1 MFPTSEDI
9 NQAITVIQGGG
20 ILIYP
25 TETIYGLGC
34 DATDENAV
42 QRLLEIK
49 GRSGEN
55 FKPPPVLIA
64 GQEQLQMLVETIPP
78 AAQALMQK
86 HWPGALT
93 LVLPA
98 RKNLSPFLTGEGN
111 YLTIGVRETGHAMA
125 RALCEKGGVPI
136 VATSANFSGATGRAA
151 MPQSLEDIPQ
161 ELKNKVDWVVDGGLV
176 GGAPSTVVD
185 CTVSPFR
192 ILRQGAVALLESEL
206 SL

>member
-1 MFPTSEDI
+1 MREVISQAVDI
-9 NQAITVIQGGG
+9 IKRGGVF
-20 ILIYP
+20 IFP

-34 DATDENAV
+34 DATNENAV

-64 GQEQLQMLVETIPP
+64 GLAQLNLLVENIPDS
-78 AAQALMQK
+78 AQELMEQ

-98 RKNLSPFLTGEGN
+98 RGNLSPLLTGESDFP
-111 YLTIGVRETGHAMA
+111 TIGVRETGHAIA
-125 RALCEKGGVPI
+125 RVLCEQSGVPL

-161 ELKNKVDWVVDGGLV
+161 ELKNKVDWVVDGGAV

-185 CTVSPFR
+185 CARQPFKV
-192 ILRQGAVALLESEL
+192 LRQGAIVL
-206 SL
+206 

>member
-1 MFPTSEDI
+1 MSPISE
-9 NQAITVIQGGG
+9 AIAEAVAVIQRGGV
-20 ILIYP
+20 IIYP

-34 DATDENAV
+34 DATNENAV

-55 FKPPPVLIA
+55 YKPPPVLIA
-64 GQEQLQMLVETIPP
+64 GEAQLQMLVENILDG
-78 AAQALMQK
+78 AQELMEK

-98 RKNLSPFLTGEGN
+98 RSNLSALLTGESGCP
-111 YLTIGVRETGHAMA
+111 TIGVRETGHVLG
-125 RALCEKGGVPI
+125 RALCEQSGVPL

-161 ELKNKVDWVVDGGLV
+161 ELKNKVDFVVDGGLV

-185 CTVSPFR
+185 CTACPFR
-192 ILRQGAVALLESEL
+192 ILRQGAVEL
-206 SL
+206 